1 MDMRAGLMRAVLG
14 AIAVCGIAATAV
26 PATAGDLSTCVTAR
40 EAVAFSLR
48 HLQSRLMVAGLACNQ
63 RDAYNNFVES
73 FRPPLA
79 DAGADLINYFK
90 RTGGGQTALN
100 RHVTELANVAGLYR
114 AESPEGFCQD
124 TWNMFLLLEEDPAEL
139 EEQAVSHILADA
151 GAPPLCAAPAAP
163 PSAPVTAEGAGV
175 VRTAAEIPAYT
186 AD

>member
-1 MDMRAGLMRAVLG
+1 MRAGLTRVVLG
-14 AIAVCGIAATAV
+14 AAAVFGLAATAV
-26 PATAGDLSTCVTAR
+26 PVRAGDLSACVTAR
-40 EAVAFSLR
+40 EAAAFSLR

-114 AESPEGFCQD
+114 AESPEGFCQE
-124 TWNMFLLLEEDPAEL
+124 TWNMFLLLQEDPAVL
-139 EEQAVSHILADA
+139 EEQAVAHMLNAA
-151 GAPPLCAAPAAP
+151 GAPALCAAPAAP
-163 PSAPVTAEGAGV
+163 PNAPITTEAAGV
-175 VRTAAEIPAYT
+175 VRAAADIPAYT
-186 AD
+186 VD